1 MLKEYFE
8 KKVPF
13 YTLYPTQSNWNNAND
28 QSLFTKNLN
37 SFANSRSSISMYL
50 HFPFCPKQC
59 YFCHCY
65 TVISR
70 NDDHYEKISL
80 SIIQEIENLFK
91 KIKNNKL
98 KVTDIHFG
106 GGTPT
111 VMPIKYFKKI
121 SEMIQNNVDK
131 KYLKEIALE
140 VDPRNEMDSEKLLKY
155 SKFGVNR
162 LSIGIQDF
170 DLEVQKSI
178 NRINSFELIKNLL
191 NNKVRDTYESIN
203 FDFIF
208 GLPKQ
213 TLSSLEITTRKI
225 VELKPSRITLLNMDH
240 RPDIYR
246 HQKAYSE
253 KDLPSYEKKLE
264 MYNMCSDILLSSNY
278 NKIGVNHFALGNDIL
293 SKYKSEKKLY
303 RNPNGFS
310 PGWAYDMISIG
321 PSATGKL
328 GNYYYQN
335 VYSIDKYIETVSKG
349 LFPISREKVLTL
361 EDIKR
366 RKIIMDLL
374 NFEEIELNQIS
385 DLKLNE
391 EKIISLLNNFC
402 KDGFLTFDKK
412 QKRYFVSE
420 IGNYF
425 INHICNVFDEYKK
438 NEYQSQRE
446 FKDGIRSLDRN
457 LNLNKIN
464 E

>member
-310 PGWAYDMISIG
+310 PGWAYDMISI
-321 PSATGKL
+321 
-328 GNYYYQN
+328 
-335 VYSIDKYIETVSKG
+335 
-349 LFPISREKVLTL
+349 
-361 EDIKR
+361 
-366 RKIIMDLL
+366 
-374 NFEEIELNQIS
+374 
-385 DLKLNE
+385 
-391 EKIISLLNNFC
+391 
-402 KDGFLTFDKK
+402 
-412 QKRYFVSE
+412 
-420 IGNYF
+420 
-425 INHICNVFDEYKK
+425 
-438 NEYQSQRE
+438 
-446 FKDGIRSLDRN
+446 
-457 LNLNKIN
+457 
-464 E
+464 